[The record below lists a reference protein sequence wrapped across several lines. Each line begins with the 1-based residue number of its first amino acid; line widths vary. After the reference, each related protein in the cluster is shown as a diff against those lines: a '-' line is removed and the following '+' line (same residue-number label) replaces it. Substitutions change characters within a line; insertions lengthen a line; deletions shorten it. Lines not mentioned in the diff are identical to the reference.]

1 MTLIAIIVGL
11 FGLMAG
17 SFVNALVW
25 RLHEQG
31 AGEEEPVKSAYSGE
45 TLSIT
50 RGRSIC
56 PHCGHQLG
64 AKDLVPLFS
73 WLWLRGKCR
82 YCRGPISRQYP
93 VVELLTAL
101 LFAGSAVILAP
112 QSNIAWVGFIG
123 WLVILTGLMALT
135 VYDLRWMLLPD
146 RIIYPLIFIMLAVL
160 LFEMA
165 LGMPQ
170 SIAAR
175 HVLAALVLGGAFF
188 TLASLA
194 GGRLFGGGDVKLGFL
209 MGLILGLRG
218 VTVATLLAFWS
229 AAIVGVVLM
238 IVRHKTRKSY
248 LPFGPFLVLGTIIA
262 LWHGKDI
269 IDWYLRLNG
278 LQ

>member
-160 LFEMA
+160 LLEMA

-209 MGLILGLRG
+209 MGLILGLRE

-238 IVRHKTRKSY
+238 IVRRKTRKSY

>member
-1 MTLIAIIVGL
+1 
-11 FGLMAG
+11 
-17 SFVNALVW
+17 
-25 RLHEQG
+25 
-31 AGEEEPVKSAYSGE
+31 
-45 TLSIT
+45 
-50 RGRSIC
+50 
-56 PHCGHQLG
+56 
-64 AKDLVPLFS
+64 
-73 WLWLRGKCR
+73 
-82 YCRGPISRQYP
+82 
-93 VVELLTAL
+93 
-101 LFAGSAVILAP
+101 
-112 QSNIAWVGFIG
+112 
-123 WLVILTGLMALT
+123 
-135 VYDLRWMLLPD
+135 
-146 RIIYPLIFIMLAVL
+146 VL
-160 LFEMA
+160 LLEMA